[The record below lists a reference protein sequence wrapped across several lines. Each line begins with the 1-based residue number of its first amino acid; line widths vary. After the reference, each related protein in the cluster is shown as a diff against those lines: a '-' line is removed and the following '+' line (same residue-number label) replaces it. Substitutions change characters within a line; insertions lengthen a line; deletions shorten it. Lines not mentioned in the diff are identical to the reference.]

1 MIEICDLK
9 SFDGKMNE
17 PDRDGHLGGGVCRD
31 FAKGVGQTARG
42 SNLCWSVL

>member
-17 PDRDGHLGGGVCRD
+17 PDRDGHLGGVRRD
-31 FAKGVGQTARG
+31 FAKGVGVQRSNCAR
-42 SNLCWSVL
+42 V